1 MMYNINKIRI
11 RQLLTT
17 CFNSFTN
24 MLIIT
29 IHLIS
34 FIYFETQEGDDGNMV
49 YVNEKG
55 KVDISR
61 EGKFMSVMPP
71 GKSLNHVSLPFKNKK
86 KIIKDVILQ

>member
-1 MMYNINKIRI
+1 
-11 RQLLTT
+11 
-17 CFNSFTN
+17 
-24 MLIIT
+24 MLMIT

-34 FIYFETQEGDDGNMV
+34 FTYFETQEGDDGNMV

-71 GKSLNHVSLPFKNKK
+71 GKSLKHVSQNVINVPSDNNQISISIVTNHVL
-86 KIIKDVILQ
+86 